1 MEIMDILKIVLPAS
15 LVLLTAYLLLNKLL
29 RSEEKRRNFEL
40 RKNAL
45 NALTPIRLRAYER
58 LILVLE
64 RTTPATLIVNVAKP
78 DMKNIDLQTQLLA
91 SIRQEFSHNLSQQI
105 YVSDEIWTY
114 IRSAQESLLR
124 LVNSC
129 AAQCNP
135 VNSASELAERVIQVY
150 GASEQTPTEIAIDKL
165 KKEVRIYFS

>member
-1 MEIMDILKIVLPAS
+1 MDILKIVLPAL

-40 RKNAL
+40 RKEAL
-45 NALTPIRLRAYER
+45 NTLTPIRLRAYER

-135 VNSASELAERVIQVY
+135 ANSASELAERVIQVY

-165 KKEVRIYFS
+165 KKEVRVYFS